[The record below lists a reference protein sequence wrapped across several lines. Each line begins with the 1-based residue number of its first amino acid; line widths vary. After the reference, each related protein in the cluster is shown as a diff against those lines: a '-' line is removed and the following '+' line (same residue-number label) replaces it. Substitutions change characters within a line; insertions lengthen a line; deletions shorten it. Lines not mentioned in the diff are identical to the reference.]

1 MCNLFILILIDRLM
15 WGLQRGTSV
24 IPKSVT
30 ASRISANFQIDGWEL
45 NSDEMNQ
52 INSMKGR
59 FKVCGDDWLPKG
71 VKVFFGDDE

>member
-1 MCNLFILILIDRLM
+1 M

-30 ASRISANFQIDGWEL
+30 AARIEANYDLDGWEL
-45 NSDEMNQ
+45 SKEEFDQ
-52 INSMKGR
+52 LSGLKGR
-59 FKVCGDDWLPKG
+59 FKVCGDSWLPHG